1 MFYPRLIQS
10 NNSFPP
16 SILTL
21 SLSPFPHTP
30 QAMFIA
36 FLKLTYSAVSACVSF
51 FYIFL
56 EFYVIESIEST
67 GYNHFSSYVY
77 VWQERLIYY

>member
-1 MFYPRLIQS
+1 MFYPCLIQS

-21 SLSPFPHTP
+21 SLSPFPYP

-36 FLKLTYSAVSACVSF
+36 FLKLTYSSAVSACVSF

-56 EFYVIESIEST
+56 DSM
-67 GYNHFSSYVY
+67 SS
-77 VWQERLIYY
+77 RA